1 CNVCQYRW
9 RDEAIVPVLLTAVK
23 NRSTVEK
30 LYQAIEMMSA
40 DDPAEIRTVLRDVAI
55 TLDQRLHEAFEKFRG
70 DILEGENVVRC
81 GARLAGVE
89 PTTKRNPAGGNSQ
102 VRGRVNNRR
111 IFAAELEHDRCQ
123 VLCRSRHDDLRYR
136 GSASEEDVIP
146 LLFQQRGGLGDRAE
160 HNGKRLAVEVFRK
173 GARDRFAGRRRNF

>member
-1 CNVCQYRW
+1 ML
-9 RDEAIVPVLLTAVK
+9 AAVK

-40 DDPAEIRTVLRDVAI
+40 DDPAEIRTVLRIVAI
-55 TLDQRLHEAFEKFRG
+55 ELDQRLLEAFEKFRG

-89 PTTKRNPAGGNSQ
+89 PTAKRNPARGNSQ

-123 VLCRSRHDDLRYR
+123 VLCRSGHNDLRYC
-136 GSASEEDVIP
+136 GSAGEKDVVP

-160 HNGKRLAVEVFRK
+160 HNGKRLAVAVFRK
-173 GARDRFAGRRRNF
+173 EGRGRCGGSTRD

>member
-1 CNVCQYRW
+1 M
-9 RDEAIVPVLLTAVK
+9 LTAVK

-40 DDPAEIRTVLRDVAI
+40 DDPAEIGAVLRI
-55 TLDQRLHEAFEKFRG
+55 FSIELDQRLLEIFEKFRG
-70 DILEGENVVRC
+70 DIFKDENVVWC

-102 VRGRVNNRR
+102 VRGRMNNRR
-111 IFAAELEHDRCQ
+111 IFAAELEHDRGQ
-123 VLCRSRHDDLRYR
+123 VLCRSGHDDLRYR
-136 GSASEEDVIP
+136 GSASKKDMVP
-146 LLFQQRGGLGDRAE
+146 RLCQQRGGLGDRAE

-173 GARDRFAGRRRNF
+173 EARDRFAGRGRDF

>member
-1 CNVCQYRW
+1 
-9 RDEAIVPVLLTAVK
+9 
-23 NRSTVEK
+23 
-30 LYQAIEMMSA
+30 MMIA
-40 DDPAEIRTVLRDVAI
+40 DDPAEIRAVLRI
-55 TLDQRLHEAFEKFRG
+55 FSIELDQRLLEAFEKVRG
-70 DILEGENVVRC
+70 DILEYENVIRR
-81 GARLAGVE
+81 GAGLAGVE

-123 VLCRSRHDDLRYR
+123 VLCRSGHDDLRYH

-160 HNGKRLAVEVFRK
+160 HNGKRLAVEVFRQ
-173 GARDRFAGRRRNF
+173 

>member
-1 CNVCQYRW
+1 M
-9 RDEAIVPVLLTAVK
+9 LTAVK

-30 LYQAIEMMSA
+30 LYQPIEMMSA
-40 DDPAEIRTVLRDVAI
+40 NNSTKVRTLLRIFAVEFN
-55 TLDQRLHEAFEKFRG
+55 QRFFQMFEELRG
-70 DILEGENVVRC
+70 DVLEDENVVRC

-111 IFAAELEHDRCQ
+111 IFSAELEHDRCQ
-123 VLCRSRHDDLRYR
+123 VLCRSGHNDLRYH

-146 LLFQQRGGLGDRAE
+146 LLFQQRGSLGDRAE
-160 HNGKRLAVEVFRK
+160 HNGKRLAVEVLRNEP
-173 GARDRFAGRRRNF
+173 RDSFSSCSGYF